1 MTLTRANVE
10 VMLISR
16 VGKLFDLISLDG
28 TTVDGT
34 NVDLND
40 PIASALLRLDY
51 AVASIVLVSDADI
64 ASVSTDD
71 YQAVLDLAEL
81 RALENWLGNNTLVNF
96 RLGPRS
102 ESFSDLLKTTE
113 ARVARLKEFIPVRY
127 GLEETSLSMG
137 RLHYDFAEHYETT
150 DDL

>member
-16 VGKLFDLISLDG
+16 VGKLFSLISLDG
-28 TTVDGT
+28 TTVNGT
-34 NVDLND
+34 NPDLND
-40 PIASALLRLDY
+40 PIAAALLRLDY
-51 AVASIVLVSDADI
+51 AVTDITTVADSDI
-64 ASVSTDD
+64 ASVSTND
-71 YQAVLDLAEL
+71 YQPLLDLAEL

-102 ESFSDLLKTTE
+102 ESFSDLLKTAE
-113 ARVARLKEFIPVRY
+113 ARVKRLQEFIPTRY

-137 RLHYDFAEHYETT
+137 RLHYDFAEHYETS